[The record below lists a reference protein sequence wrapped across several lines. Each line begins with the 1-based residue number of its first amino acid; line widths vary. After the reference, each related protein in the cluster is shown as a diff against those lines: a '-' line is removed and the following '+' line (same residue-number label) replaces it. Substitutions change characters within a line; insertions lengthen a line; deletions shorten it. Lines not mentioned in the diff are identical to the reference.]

1 MKHTALRNQ
10 MDVVME
16 ALGLRGRTVIK
27 ISDPLASDP
36 NMPAPDP
43 KSANVLEEH
52 ARETAAKEAA
62 DAAQRIKDAASK
74 TPEQIAEELRS
85 TLSNRR

>member
-16 ALGLRGRTVIK
+16 ALGSRGRTVIK

-36 NMPAPDP
+36 TMPAPDP
-43 KSANVLEEH
+43 KWANVLEEH

-62 DAAQRIKDAASK
+62 DAAQRIKDARPKLPS
-74 TPEQIAEELRS
+74 RS
-85 TLSNRR
+85 RKSRARH